1 VAYSKVPPRLA
12 LAALQ
17 ICSALA
23 NAQLRPDL
31 PDGTGKPVVQRMCAP
46 CHGLSVVVST
56 RRSREEWQGVV
67 TNMVSRGAV
76 GSAED
81 TKLAVEYLSTHFG
94 ASQEKTEPSKPASSS
109 RALNIKAS
117 ALKQQ
122 IPGQTDW
129 PVSGHDPGAT
139 RYSPLAQIT
148 AENVKNLKVAWKFDT
163 RERGLPFEV
172 TPIVVDNVLYVMTP
186 TQHIV
191 ALEPETGRELWNFD
205 ARQGKGSVGRGISY
219 WPGNS
224 TTGARIVFGTDK
236 AQLIALDAKTGQPA
250 KGFGDNGVVDF
261 AAGVF
266 DRYPHAR
273 YAITS
278 PPVIYRDLVIVGPEV
293 PEGPSEGPPGDARAF
308 DIKTGKLVW
317 RFDPLQHSDQSGK
330 MTWGPNGWN
339 GRAGPSLW
347 GFGTFDPET
356 GLLFLPVGNPADSF
370 YGADRPGENLY
381 SNSVIALDA
390 ATGKMR
396 WFYQIVHHDL
406 FDYDVAAPPTLV
418 TASRGGKD
426 IPAVAETTKMGLLF
440 VLDRRTG
447 EPVFGA
453 EERPVSASDVPG
465 EKSWPT
471 QPFPLKPPPL
481 ARNSVTEAELST
493 LSSRS
498 HDFCAELLRKYPNKG
513 PYTPFLSGGSTVFP
527 STMGGGNWG
536 GVAFD
541 PMLHFIFVNT
551 SSIGSIGR
559 MIKAPEGEV
568 ARQPKPM
575 PYRNEG
581 GYARFVDEDH
591 YPCNQPP
598 WGELSAV
605 NANTGDIAWR
615 VPLGSYDELERR
627 GLKATGAPNIGGPIA
642 TAGNLV
648 FIGATN
654 DSHFHAFDARTGKEL
669 WTAKLDAPGEATP
682 ITYLGRDGKQY
693 VAIATGSAGHLRS
706 VGKDSDDADTL
717 TVFALP

>member
-1 VAYSKVPPRLA
+1 
-12 LAALQ
+12 
-17 ICSALA
+17 
-23 NAQLRPDL
+23 
-31 PDGTGKPVVQRMCAP
+31 
-46 CHGLSVVVST
+46 
-56 RRSREEWQGVV
+56 
-67 TNMVSRGAV
+67 MVSRGAV
-76 GSAED
+76 GSPD
-81 TKLAVEYLSTHFG
+81 DVKLVVDYLSAHFG
-94 ASQEKTEPSKPASSS
+94 SGIEKIAQGKSVATS
-109 RALNIKAS
+109 RRLTISPS

-122 IPGQTDW
+122 VPGQTDW
-129 PVSGHDPGAT
+129 PTSGHDPGAT

-148 AENVKNLKVAWKFDT
+148 PENVSKLSLAWKFDT
-163 RERGLPFEV
+163 GERGRPFEV
-172 TPIVVDNVLYVMTP
+172 TPIVVDNTMYLMTP
-186 TQHIV
+186 SQHIV

-205 ARQGKGSVGRGISY
+205 AKQGKGSVGRGLAY
-219 WPGNS
+219 WPGNKA
-224 TTGARIVFGTDK
+224 TGPRIVFGTDK
-236 AQLIALDAKTGQPA
+236 AQLVALDVKTGQPA
-250 KGFGDNGVVDF
+250 KDFGDNGIVDF

-278 PPVIYRDLVIVGPEV
+278 PPVIYRDMVIVGPEI
-293 PEGPSEGPPGDARAF
+293 PEGPSEGPPGDERAF
-308 DIKTGKLVW
+308 DVKTGKLVW
-317 RFDPLQHSDQSGK
+317 RFDPLQHSDQSGRL
-330 MTWGPNGWN
+330 TWGPEGWK
-339 GRAGPSLW
+339 GRAGPSVW
-347 GFGTFDPET
+347 GFGTLDRET

-381 SNSVIALDA
+381 SNSVLALDA

-396 WFYQIVHHDL
+396 WFYQMVHHDL

-418 TASRGGKD
+418 TVVRNGET

-440 VLDRRTG
+440 ILDRRTG
-447 EPVFGA
+447 KPVFGA
-453 EERPVSASDVPG
+453 EERPVPPSDVPG

-481 ARNSVTEAELST
+481 ARNSVSEAELST
-493 LSSRS
+493 LSPES
-498 HDFCAELLRKYPNKG
+498 HKFCVELLKKYPNKG
-513 PYTPFLSGGSTVFP
+513 AYTPFLSGGSTVFP

-541 PMLHFIFVNT
+541 PALHLIFVNT
-551 SSIGSIGR
+551 SSLGSIGR
-559 MIKAPEGEV
+559 MLKAPENEL
-568 ARQPKPM
+568 AKQPKGM

-598 WGELSAV
+598 WGELTAV
-605 NANTGDIAWR
+605 NADTGDIAWR
-615 VPLGSYDELERR
+615 VPLGSYDELEAR
-627 GLKATGAPNIGGPIA
+627 GMKGTGAPGIGGPIV
-642 TAGNLV
+642 TRGKLV

-654 DSHFHAFDARTGKEL
+654 DSHFHALDARTGREL

-706 VGKDSDDADTL
+706 VGKDGDDADTL

>member
-1 VAYSKVPPRLA
+1 
-12 LAALQ
+12 
-17 ICSALA
+17 
-23 NAQLRPDL
+23 
-31 PDGTGKPVVQRMCAP
+31 MCAP

-56 RRSREEWQGVV
+56 RRSREDWQNVV
-67 TNMVSRGAV
+67 ANMVSRGAV
-76 GSAED
+76 GSPED
-81 TKLAVEYLSTHFG
+81 VKAVVDYLSAHFG
-94 ASQEKTEPSKPASSS
+94 STETKSTEAS
-109 RALNIKAS
+109 RAMAKRTFTISPS
-117 ALKQQ
+117 ALNQQ

-129 PVSGHDPGAT
+129 QITGHDAGAT

-148 AENVKNLKVAWKFDT
+148 PENVRKLEVAWKFDT
-163 RERGLPFEV
+163 GERGSPFEV
-172 TPIVVDNVLYVMTP
+172 TPLVVGNMMYLMTP
-186 TQHIV
+186 SQHIV
-191 ALEPETGRELWNFD
+191 ALEPETGREIWNFD
-205 ARQGKGSVGRGISY
+205 AKQGKGSVGRGVSY
-219 WPGNS
+219 WPGS
-224 TTGARIVFGTDK
+224 KAIGPRIVFGTDK
-236 AQLIALDAKTGQPA
+236 AQLIALDAKSGQPA
-250 KGFGDNGVVDF
+250 KEFGDNGVVDF

-347 GFGTFDPET
+347 GFGTFDRET

-381 SNSVIALDA
+381 SNSVVALDA

-453 EERPVSASDVPG
+453 EERPVPTSDVPG

-481 ARNSVTEAELST
+481 ARNSISEGELST
-493 LSSRS
+493 LSPQS
-498 HDFCAELLRKYPNKG
+498 HDFCVALLNKYPNRG
-513 PYTPFLSGGSTVFP
+513 PY
-527 STMGGGNWG
+527 
-536 GVAFD
+536 
-541 PMLHFIFVNT
+541 
-551 SSIGSIGR
+551 
-559 MIKAPEGEV
+559 
-568 ARQPKPM
+568 
-575 PYRNEG
+575 
-581 GYARFVDEDH
+581 
-591 YPCNQPP
+591 
-598 WGELSAV
+598 
-605 NANTGDIAWR
+605 
-615 VPLGSYDELERR
+615 
-627 GLKATGAPNIGGPIA
+627 
-642 TAGNLV
+642 
-648 FIGATN
+648 
-654 DSHFHAFDARTGKEL
+654 
-669 WTAKLDAPGEATP
+669 
-682 ITYLGRDGKQY
+682 
-693 VAIATGSAGHLRS
+693 
-706 VGKDSDDADTL
+706 
-717 TVFALP
+717 